1 MMGYDFALT
10 FSLSDPA
17 ADPTQYLDALFE
29 AGCDDA
35 LIGVGQ
41 AGSIALEFDRDAP
54 DAVEAVRSAI
64 ADVRTAIPDAE
75 IVEVNPDLIG
85 MSGIADLL
93 GCSRQMVRKY
103 ALSKTSGFPKPVHA
117 GTTLALWHLVD
128 VVDWAQQTETYRKKL
143 GSKIGETAMATWTFN
158 LEIQRVRHG
167 ARASAILG
175 HTGLR
180 RVVNAARKATRWAGP
195 GAPRMR

>member
-17 ADPTQYLDALFE
+17 ADPTQYLDALFD

-35 LIGVGQ
+35 LVGVGQ

-75 IVEVNPDLIG
+75 IVEVNPDLVG

-93 GCSRQMVRKY
+93 GCSRQMVRKFT
-103 ALSKTSGFPKPVHA
+103 LSKSSGFPKPVHA
-117 GTTLALWHLVD
+117 GTALALWHLVE
-128 VVDWAQQTETYRKKL
+128 VVDWAQQSEKYRKQL
-143 GSKIGETAMATWTFN
+143 SSAISEIAMATWTFN
-158 LEIQRVRHG
+158 LEIQRVRHA
-167 ARASAILG
+167 ARASALLG
-175 HTGLR
+175 HAGLR
-180 RVVNAARKATRWAGP
+180 RVVSAAKKAAATERG
-195 GAPRMR
+195 